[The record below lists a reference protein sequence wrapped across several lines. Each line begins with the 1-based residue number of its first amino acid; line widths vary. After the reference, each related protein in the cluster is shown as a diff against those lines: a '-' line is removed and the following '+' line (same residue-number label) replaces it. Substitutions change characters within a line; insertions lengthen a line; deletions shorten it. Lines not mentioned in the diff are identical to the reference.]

1 VLSASQAG
9 IEVGIEVDGLRCCG
23 SRASSRLLIVVAG
36 VCDPHCFGL
45 QAFSRLLIVV
55 AGVGNP
61 HSYSLQAFS
70 RLLIVVAEVGDP
82 LWIPRVLVED
92 LDIDLR

>member
-23 SRASSRLLIVVAG
+23 SRAS
-36 VCDPHCFGL
+36 
-45 QAFSRLLIVV
+45 SRLLIVV